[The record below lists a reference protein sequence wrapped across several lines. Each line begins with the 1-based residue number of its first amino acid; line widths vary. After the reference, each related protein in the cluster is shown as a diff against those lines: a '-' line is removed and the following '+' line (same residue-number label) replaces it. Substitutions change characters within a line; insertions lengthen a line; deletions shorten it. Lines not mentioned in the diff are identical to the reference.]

1 MSTPA
6 VSNGL
11 ITQTQAYFQTR
22 SADLKQLGQ
31 ALKNG
36 DLAGAQTAFNNIVKL
51 GQTGPAANGNPF
63 LISQREQDFAAIGT
77 ALQAGDLAGAQ
88 AAFATLRG
96 TAEKQAQAQAAPPPT
111 TGPSSAPGP
120 EIVLNLTSTGTSAN
134 PEQITINISQNS
146 TGGEQVGISY
156 GAQGSTPQQI
166 AFNLPANSNEEIVL
180 NLLNGSA
187 ATTAPASNSAAAGAG
202 LNVTA

>member
-1 MSTPA
+1 MSTPS

-88 AAFATLRG
+88 QAFATLRG
-96 TAEKQAQAQAAPPPT
+96 TAEKQAQQTTPPT
-111 TGPSSAPGP
+111 TGTTSSPGP

-187 ATTAPASNSAAAGAG
+187 ANTSPASNSSAAAAG